1 MFREQLTDD
10 CLAIFDLKKVVFDDI
25 GEDKEQ
31 DVLYINISD
40 VKQNFGAGYAFFRV
54 RGTIGTI
61 GLTDKNRYGYLFDR
75 VKQFAKGD
83 SNNILDRFKFWPSER
98 DIKFATMNSFYT
110 KTEINFIYSIKLPY
124 DPAEKMQGVSFIVKM
139 IDFIKNILVKKDI
152 KK

>member
-1 MFREQLTDD
+1 MFREQLTND

-31 DVLYINISD
+31 DVLYINITD
-40 VKQNFGAGYAFFRV
+40 VKERFNDGYAFFRV

-75 VKQFAKGD
+75 VKQFAKRD
-83 SNNILDRFKFWPSER
+83 SDNILERFRFWAKEK

-110 KTEINFIYSIKLPY
+110 KTELDFMYSVKVAY
-124 DPAEKMQGVSFIVKM
+124 DPAVEMEGVNFIAKMVKM
-139 IDFIKNILVKKDI
+139 IKNFLI
-152 KK
+152 KKG